1 MMDFETLKSD
11 IIREEGG
18 LVLDP
23 YQDHLGYWTIGCGHL
38 IRDDERDEL
47 MKPITQERAKEI
59 FVLDLGVSIQDAET
73 FYKDMK
79 IDDNVKECVIHM
91 SFQMG
96 LPRLNQ
102 FKKFKQALQNNDI
115 ETAIVEMKDSRWYN
129 QTTNRANRLIEKM
142 RKSL

>member
-1 MMDFETLKSD
+1 MDLETLKSD

-18 LVLDP
+18 LLLDP

-102 FKKFKQALQNNDI
+102 FKKFKQALQENNI
-115 ETAIVEMKDSRWYN
+115 EEAIEQMKDSRWYN

>member
-1 MMDFETLKSD
+1 MDLETLKSD

-18 LVLDP
+18 LLLDP

-73 FYKDMK
+73 FYKNMK

-102 FKKFKQALQNNDI
+102 FKKFKQALQENNI
-115 ETAIVEMKDSRWYN
+115 EEAIEQMKDSRWYN

>member
-1 MMDFETLKSD
+1 MDLETLKND

-38 IRDDERDEL
+38 IRDNERDEL

-102 FKKFKQALQNNDI
+102 FKKFKQALQENNI
-115 ETAIVEMKDSRWYN
+115 EEAIEQMKDSRWYN

>member
-1 MMDFETLKSD
+1 MDLETLKND

-18 LVLDP
+18 LLLDP

>member
-1 MMDFETLKSD
+1 MDFETLKSD